1 MTPRRYFNG
10 ISKLRHYLQV
20 VAFTLAVATLQY
32 AFMPDKPYGPPVVY
46 SVLIGTFTW
55 AIIDLGRELV
65 PSAAETGWPQ
75 GWQGIALV
83 VVGIAVGYLAGTAL
97 ADALCVHYF
106 HFYPPGTSTT
116 GADQRTSILIT
127 AIAGLVGTYYFYAI
141 HKSAAMAAEIAA
153 TARDAT
159 EARLKLLETQLE
171 PHMLFNTLANLRVL
185 IGTDPARAQHMLDR
199 MIGYL
204 RATLAASRST
214 RHPLSA
220 EFARLQDY
228 LELMAVRMGP
238 RLAYTLE
245 LPEALQDV
253 PVPPLLLQPLVEN
266 AIRHG
271 LEPQVQ
277 GGHITVRASTRAG
290 AEGPLLVIEVND
302 TGAGL
307 PATLP
312 AAGPG
317 QSFGLAQVRER
328 LATLHGSQGTLELI
342 AASAGGTSARVTF
355 PLGVCAAEGIE
366 AKRAKTEDRVVLPTS
381 PGWPPGRRR

>member
-1 MTPRRYFNG
+1 MKLRREFNG
-10 ISKLRHYLQV
+10 VSKLRHYLQV
-20 VAFTLAVATLQY
+20 VAFTLVVATIQCT
-32 AFMPDKPYGPPVVY
+32 FMPDKPYGPPVVY

-55 AIIDLGRELV
+55 AIIDLGRELI
-65 PSAAETGWPQ
+65 PSAAETGWPH

-83 VVGIAVGYLAGTAL
+83 LVGIVVGYLAGTLL

-106 HFYPPGTSTT
+106 HFYPAGSLIS

-127 AIAGLVGTYYFYAI
+127 AIAGLVGTFYLYAVN
-141 HKSAAMAAEIAA
+141 KSAYLEGKMAE
-153 TARDAT
+153 ARMHAS
-159 EARLKLLETQLE
+159 ESRLKLLETQLE

-199 MIGYL
+199 MIAYL
-204 RATLAASRST
+204 RATLSASRST
-214 RHPLSA
+214 QHPLA
-220 EFARLQDY
+220 LEFERLRDY

-238 RLAYTLE
+238 RLAYSLD
-245 LPEALQDV
+245 LPDALRDV

-271 LEPQVQ
+271 LEPQVE
-277 GGHITVRASTRAG
+277 GPH
-290 AEGPLLVIEVND
+290 GPLLVIEVQD

-312 AAGPG
+312 APGPG

-328 LATLHGSQGTLELI
+328 LATLHGAAGALELI
-342 AASAGGTSARVTF
+342 AIQPSGTSATVTF
-355 PLGVCAAEGIE
+355 PLKSAD
-366 AKRAKTEDRVVLPTS
+366 TP
-381 PGWPPGRRR
+381 